1 MNNSKSSPR
10 WESMMQ
16 TNDLQSELSL
26 LYDDT
31 FIRTIARLAGPRAN
45 PGDLRK
51 GIEAGVRAYLLTRR
65 SMKRRKPGRL
75 EARRLEPIA
84 DAAHS
89 LHSTLSRIEGSPN
102 PRLKLTE
109 ALEALAI
116 SESGPGAALIRD
128 VEKIF
133 GPGDP
138 LRVLEDVTRLLTLA
152 AAQTVGK
159 APGHSDENRIE
170 RHETLYETEIDAWNA
185 RTRKTETQPVIAL
198 ARAFRPFWQ
207 RNSEHPYTEGMY
219 QKQKLGT
226 ASISVDAVHRIG
238 LRLDSNLPRKRVVT
252 AFRALPPA

>member
-1 MNNSKSSPR
+1 MSETWQR
-10 WESMMQ
+10 LTESD
-16 TNDLQSELSL
+16 DLRRDLARV
-26 LYDDT
+26 YDDM

-45 PGDLRK
+45 SVDLRK

-65 SMKRRKPGRL
+65 NMKRRKPGRL

-84 DAAHS
+84 DTARS

-102 PRLKLTE
+102 PRLRLMD
-109 ALEALAI
+109 ALETLAI
-116 SESGPGAALIRD
+116 SESGPGAALIRE

-138 LRVLEDVTRLLTLA
+138 LRVLQDVTRLLALA

-159 APGHSDENRIE
+159 APGPSDENRIE
-170 RHETLYETEIDAWNA
+170 RHDTLYETEIGAWNA
-185 RTRKTETQPVIAL
+185 RIRKTETQPVTAL
-198 ARAFRPFWQ
+198 ARAFLPFWQ

-219 QKQKLGT
+219 QKHEHGT
-226 ASISVDAVHRIG
+226 VSISVDAVHRIG
-238 LRLDSNLPRKRVVT
+238 RKLDSTLPRKRVVT